1 MHNLTAFMFGSPPEW
16 ILIAVVVLIIFGPKK
31 LPEFARSIGKSVG
44 ELKKGID
51 ESKET
56 FNQAMHAEP
65 APVPAAVA
73 ASATPAVA
81 PTVAPVEPEHKL
93 ETK

>member
-16 ILIAVVVLIIFGPKK
+16 IFIAVVVLIIFGPKK

-51 ESKET
+51 ESKES
-56 FNQAMHAEP
+56 FNQAMNATPAEP
-65 APVPAAVA
+65 AV
-73 ASATPAVA
+73 ASAAPAVEA
-81 PTVAPVEPEHKL
+81 EKKAEAK
-93 ETK
+93 